1 MQIKYA
7 ERRFVM
13 QAELKPSINSRSFT
27 LLIAALTAIFCL
39 LVLLASDIF
48 LQFAAAL
55 YAVLFL
61 YEKKKIC
68 SLVLPVLCI
77 GASAFLGYAAVLA
90 AAFTFVIGA
99 TVAQLYRVGLTKAQG
114 ALCVTLLYVLYL
126 LLLLFT
132 IAATE
137 VGSASLDAV
146 FGFYT
151 DYMEE
156 QKAEFIRALTSI
168 STTMPDGTPV
178 FALTSEEAEA
188 LFLSASRL
196 LIALAVVIGFCLCG
210 ISYKLFCAV
219 VRRVDAEP
227 SGVRRFTFLPP
238 TLFAYFYILLF
249 FLSLFLSS
257 SENDLAVALTNL
269 FYIFLAV
276 FAYVGFKF
284 AVFLVHRIRH
294 RGVGIVIF
302 VLFCLFGGVIA
313 FEVLSFLG
321 VFYTVMSRREPPV
334 AGA

>member
-1 MQIKYA
+1 M
-7 ERRFVM
+7 
-13 QAELKPSINSRSFT
+13 
-27 LLIAALTAIFCL
+27 
-39 LVLLASDIF
+39 
-48 LQFAAAL
+48 
-55 YAVLFL
+55 
-61 YEKKKIC
+61 
-68 SLVLPVLCI
+68 
-77 GASAFLGYAAVLA
+77 
-90 AAFTFVIGA
+90 
-99 TVAQLYRVGLTKAQG
+99 
-114 ALCVTLLYVLYL
+114 TLLYVLYL

-257 SENDLAVALTNL
+257 SENDFAVALTNL

-276 FAYVGFKF
+276 FAYVGIKF
-284 AVFLVHRIRH
+284 AVFLIHRIRH

-334 AGA
+334 TGV